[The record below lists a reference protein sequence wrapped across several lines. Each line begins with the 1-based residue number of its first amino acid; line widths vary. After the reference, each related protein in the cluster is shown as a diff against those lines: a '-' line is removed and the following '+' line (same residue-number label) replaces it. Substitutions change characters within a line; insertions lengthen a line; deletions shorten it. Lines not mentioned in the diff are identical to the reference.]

1 MSGAQLHVVKGPKV
15 EGSTG
20 RCAAA
25 EAAAAEPVSRAS
37 LGYYAHTG
45 TVSLYRHGFH
55 QTPPKVQIG
64 VCEVSGLPIYG
75 TGRKAGPS
83 RGKRGRIEGFSSRA
97 AGRLRHWL
105 LTQHRPGGQMW
116 DVTLTI
122 PGDVNPDEW
131 DTLRRRISKRWER
144 GGFAVVW
151 RVELQKRGTPHLH
164 CVVWTPASMSIEKR
178 NGLLYI
184 AWWEC
189 LPEEKRFAAGAWKHA
204 THVKGPYTDIE
215 QSPKWLAYVA
225 AHASKRK
232 KEQLGWKGKQ
242 WGIINRELFS
252 EREPMLCVSLS
263 RIEEKKFNRT
273 LSRYLFAK
281 SREHRHKLRTKGI
294 KARSRL
300 RRLFFP
306 SGCKKTRLIAPEL
319 VRRMLEHA
327 KDSPILAKPSGH
339 AAARAATT
347 ESPPLV
353 CQN

>member
-1 MSGAQLHVVKGPKV
+1 MSGALLRVVIDPQV

-64 VCEVSGLPIYG
+64 VCPVSGLPIYG

-83 RGKRGRIEGFSSRA
+83 RGKRGRIEGFSSAA

-105 LTQHRPGGQMW
+105 LTQHRKGGQMW

-122 PGDVNPDEW
+122 PGEVIPEEW
-131 DTLRRRISKRWER
+131 DTLKRRIFKRWER

-164 CVVWTPASMSIEKR
+164 CVVWTPGEMPLEKR
-178 NGLLYI
+178 NALLYV

-189 LPEEKRFAAGAWKHA
+189 LPAEKRFSAGAWKHA
-204 THVKGPYTDIE
+204 AHVKGPYTDIE

-242 WGIINRELFS
+242 WGIINREMFS
-252 EREPMLCVSLS
+252 EREPMLHVTLS
-263 RIEEKKFNRT
+263 RDDEKKFNRT

-281 SREHRHKLRTKGI
+281 SREHRQKLITKGI
-294 KARSRL
+294 KPRSRL

-306 SGCKKTRLIAPEL
+306 SGCKKTRLIDPEL
-319 VRRMLEHA
+319 VRRMLTHA

-347 ESPPLV
+347 DPPPLV
-353 CQN
+353 CQR